1 MRTRSRVILF
11 TLVCVACLVVPAAY
25 FLAVVR
31 GRQAEAR
38 TAPPVPQ
45 LGPAAASSLT
55 HKPHLIFRS
64 TALGDTYGRVAVV
77 PLRRPSAP
85 RAVTPLSCERV
96 DFAAGHGI
104 CLQADRGAITTYK
117 AVLFDDS
124 FKEIHELSLAGAPSR
139 ARMSPDGE
147 LAANTVFVTGHS
159 YAQAGFSTRT
169 AIVDVRTGR
178 ELGELEQFTVLK
190 DGKVIRSV
198 DFNFWGVTFA
208 RDHDRFYAT
217 LGTRGQTYLVEGN
230 VPKAQVRVIREG
242 VECPSLSPDG
252 TRIAFKQRSGGLG
265 PVTWQ
270 AAVLDLRSLDVTPLA
285 EERSVDD
292 QIEWLDNENVLYGLG
307 EGRPGES
314 SAVTDVWSVPAN
326 GSGQPRKVLEGAWSP
341 GAESVFAR

>member
-1 MRTRSRVILF
+1 VF
-11 TLVCVACLVVPAAY
+11 ALVCVGCIAIPAAY

-31 GRQAEAR
+31 ERQAEAR
-38 TAPPVPQ
+38 AAAPVPQ
-45 LGPAAASSLT
+45 LGVAAAASLA

-64 TALGDTYGRVAVV
+64 TALGDTYGRVVLV
-77 PLRRPSAP
+77 PFRRPSAP

-96 DFAAGHGI
+96 DFAAGRGI

-124 FKEIHELSLAGAPSR
+124 FDELHELSLAGAPSR

-147 LAANTVFVTGHS
+147 LAANTVFVTGHT

-169 AIVDVRTGR
+169 AIVDARTGR
-178 ELGELEQFTVLK
+178 ELGDLEQFTVRRN
-190 DGKVIRSV
+190 GEVIRSV

-208 RDHDRFYAT
+208 RNHDRFYAT
-217 LGTRGQTYLVEGN
+217 LGTRGKTYLVEGN
-230 VPKAQVRVIREG
+230 VPKAEVRVIREG

-270 AAVLDLRSLDVTPLA
+270 PAVLDLGNLAVTPLA
-285 EERSVDD
+285 EDRSVDD

-314 SAVTDVWSVPAN
+314 SAVTDVWTVPAD
-326 GSGQPRKVLEGAWSP
+326 GSGQPRKLLEGAWSP
-341 GAESVFAR
+341 GAESVSAR